1 MAWAAQ
7 VSTAV
12 SPSSAVM
19 AVCRAN
25 TPSDLAV
32 YQSVLTHSSFFKKRG
47 FSCPALPSKIQGFP
61 RTALTQV
68 ADQHHHGAVREC
80 DQRSAV
86 GHGLGDV
93 GAPPGWM
100 LIRVSTGSST

>member
-32 YQSVLTHSSFFKKRG
+32 YQSVLTQRLFQEAGLF
-47 FSCPALPSKIQGFP
+47 LPG
-61 RTALTQV
+61 V
-68 ADQHHHGAVREC
+68 AKQDTVLYEDRPH
-80 DQRSAV
+80 
-86 GHGLGDV
+86 
-93 GAPPGWM
+93 
-100 LIRVSTGSST
+100 TGR